1 VFLVCRSAALK
12 VGKPTAEW
20 DKTMFDPLDDP
31 WNALILTFSP
41 REKEPPSI
49 PHSTMLARATLA
61 TSWLRAEMAMGTP
74 PTD

>member
-1 VFLVCRSAALK
+1 
-12 VGKPTAEW
+12 
-20 DKTMFDPLDDP
+20 MFDPLDDP